1 VPPIYHI
8 THVDNL
14 PGIIKGGGLYC
25 DRDAQKITFVNIAHQ
40 NIKGRRLTKKVP
52 VGPKGVIADYVPFYF
67 APRSPMLFV
76 INKGGVAGYTAGQQP
91 IIYLCSTT
99 EAVDAAGLSWVFTEG
114 QAVMNYTDFFDN
126 FKDLNQID
134 WNIMK
139 EKYWRDTDEDGDRCR
154 RRQAEF
160 LVHNFFPWRLV
171 AHIGVCDSATAEKL
185 SRILGG
191 KAPAFSIQPGWY
203 YQ

>member
-14 PGIIKGGGLYC
+14 PGIIEAGGLHC
-25 DRDAQKITFVNIAHQ
+25 DRDAQKIKFVNIAHQ
-40 NIKGRRLTKKVP
+40 NIKGRRLKKAVP
-52 VGPKGVIADYVPFYF
+52 VGPRGVIADYVPFYF

-76 INKGGVAGYTAGQQP
+76 INKGGVAGYTAGQRS

-99 EAVDAAGLSWVFTEG
+99 EAVDAAGLRWVFTDG
-114 QAVMNYTDFFDN
+114 QAVMYTDFFDN
-126 FKDLNQID
+126 FKDLNRID
-134 WNIMK
+134 WQIME

-160 LVHNFFPWRLV
+160 LVHNFFPWKLV
-171 AHIGVCDSATAEKL
+171 AHIGVCNDATAQRVKE
-185 SRILGG
+185 ILAGNP
-191 KAPAFSIQPGWY
+191 PAFSIRPEWY
-203 YQ
+203 Y